1 VGLATT
7 TVVADNGHIPVR
19 TLSRSAWRFG
29 CVSLAGLVA
38 LAATVALRAA
48 PGTAHGQSPAP
59 TVQAPIAQAQMAQA
73 PTAPVGSAAEVDFI
87 RDVQP
92 LLERHCAECHGTK
105 KARGRLRL
113 HAPEHLAKG
122 GQSGAVVLA
131 GDVDQ
136 SLLMRRVLGLDGED
150 RMPLDADPLT
160 DAELATL
167 RGWIASGAKLPAP
180 AQSTSADEVAE
191 HWAYVKPTRPAL
203 PAVAQPSWVRTPIDR
218 FVLARLD
225 AEKLAPSPEA
235 SRATLL
241 RRVTLDLTGLPPTLE
256 EMAAF
261 EADAAPGAYERAVD
275 RLLASP
281 RYGERWARPWLD
293 LARFAD
299 TNGYEKD
306 RRRDAWKYRDWVID
320 ALNDDLPFDR
330 FTIEQLAGDMLP
342 DATEA
347 QRIASGFHR
356 NAMSNEEGGVDPD
369 ESMYEVLVD
378 RANTTAT
385 VWLGTT
391 LACAQCHNHK
401 YDPFSQKDYFRL
413 LAFFANP
420 AYETQ
425 VSGDGT
431 RYFEATLDL
440 ATPEQTARR
449 TAVQAEIK
457 RLEKALAETT
467 PALAEEQQ
475 AWETGIR
482 NADSAWVPLVPR
494 DATATNEVRLTPQP
508 DGSILASG
516 KNAEQTV
523 YTVTF
528 ETHAEGITG
537 LRLEALPDASL
548 PRGGPGRDAYGHFR
562 VTGLAVSIAPLGGP
576 ATGEPLAIET
586 VRVDDAASSFEPGD
600 LLAGVDAGAGRGT
613 RRAWGINALR
623 ETPRQPRRAVLK
635 AARPF
640 GFAGGTRITLRIGQ
654 QDGSIGQG
662 IGRFRVA
669 VTSAADPLVGASL
682 PPALRP
688 IVLRT
693 SGARAPADA
702 EAVAAQFRRGA
713 AALRPTRDA
722 LTAARKA
729 LVDLQ
734 IPSTLVMQDRPG
746 FERPSYELRER
757 GAFTARGERM
767 YARTPLAL
775 PAMKDSLPANRL
787 GLARWLVDRDNP
799 LVARVHVNRLWEQV
813 FGRGLVETSEDFGTQ
828 GQAPSHP
835 ELLDWLAVELMDR
848 GWSQKTLL
856 RTIVTSATYRQA
868 SAVTPALVA
877 RDPYNRLLARGPRFR
892 LEAEMIRDGAL
903 AASGLLS
910 GKLHGPSVFPAQPE
924 GIWNMPYNEDRW
936 VESEGEDRHRRSL
949 YTFLRR
955 TSPYPMHMTF
965 DATSREYC
973 AARRVRTNTPLQA
986 LTLLNDRASFEAA
999 RALAARVAPVADPAA
1014 RATRAFRLV
1023 MARDPKAAELTRL
1036 LAYADAERAHYAKRP
1051 DAAKLVAPTP
1061 AAGQSP
1067 ADAAAWTLAA
1077 SVLLNLDET
1086 VTKN

>member
-1 VGLATT
+1 VTLVPAVIPRGCGL
-7 TVVADNGHIPVR
+7 
-19 TLSRSAWRFG
+19 
-29 CVSLAGLVA
+29 LVA
-38 LAATVALRAA
+38 AALALGATFALRAE
-48 PGTAHGQSPAP
+48 PQ
-59 TVQAPIAQAQMAQA
+59 
-73 PTAPVGSAAEVDFI
+73 TAPVAPAPAAVPAVQTDFT

-92 LLERHCAECHGTK
+92 LLERHCVECHGTK

-113 HAPEHLAKG
+113 HSPDHVAKG
-122 GQSGAVVLA
+122 GQSGVVVVA
-131 GDVDQ
+131 GDVEQ

-150 RMPLDADPLT
+150 RMPLDADPLS
-160 DAELATL
+160 DGELATL
-167 RGWIASGAKLPAP
+167 RAWIAAGATLPAAP
-180 AQSTSADEVAE
+180 AQTTAAAEVEE
-191 HWAYVKPTRPAL
+191 HWAYVKPARPAV
-203 PAVAQPSWVRTPIDR
+203 PAVSKPAWARTPIDR

-225 AEKLAPSPEA
+225 REQLAPAPEA
-235 SRATLL
+235 DRATLL

-256 EMAAF
+256 EIDAF
-261 EADAAPGAYERAVD
+261 AADASPGAYERVVD

-293 LARFAD
+293 LARYAD
-299 TNGYEKD
+299 TNGHEKD
-306 RRRDAWKYRDWVID
+306 RRRDVWKYRDWVID
-320 ALNDDLPFDR
+320 ALNADVPFDR
-330 FTIEQLAGDMLP
+330 FTIEQIAGDMLP

-369 ESMYEVLVD
+369 EALYEVLVD
-378 RANTTAT
+378 RVNTTAT

-431 RYFEATLDL
+431 RYHEAKLDL
-440 ATPEQTARR
+440 ASPAQAAKRS
-449 TAVQAEIK
+449 AVQAEIK
-457 RLEKALAETT
+457 RLETVLAATSPELAER
-467 PALAEEQQ
+467 QQ
-475 AWETGIR
+475 AWEAEVRAAET
-482 NADSAWVPLVPR
+482 AWTVLAPR
-494 DATATNEVRLTPQP
+494 EATATNGVRLDTRP
-508 DGSILASG
+508 DASILASG
-516 KNAEQTV
+516 PNAEATT
-523 YTVTF
+523 YTATF
-528 ETHAEGITG
+528 ETQAQGLTG
-537 LRLEALPDASL
+537 LRLEAMPDASL

-562 VTGLAVSIAPLGGP
+562 VTGLSVAIAPLAGGNQ
-576 ATGEPLAIET
+576 TPLAIET
-586 VRVDDAASSFEPGD
+586 LRVDDAASAFEPAD
-600 LLAGVDAGAGRGT
+600 LLAGAGTGAVGPDRGYGK

-623 ETPRQPRRAVLK
+623 EKTRQPRHAVL
-635 AARPF
+635 AAAAPF
-640 GFAGGTRITLRIGQ
+640 GFPGGTRVTVRIAQ
-654 QDGSIGQG
+654 EDGAIGQG

-669 VTSAADPLVGASL
+669 VTSAADPLIGAAV
-682 PPALRP
+682 PPALRG
-688 IVLRT
+688 IVSRP
-693 SGARAPADA
+693 PADRA
-702 EAVAAQFRRGA
+702 ADEAASVASYFRQITSV
-713 AALRPTRDA
+713 LQPTRDA
-722 LTAARKA
+722 LKDARKA
-729 LVDLQ
+729 LVDLE

-799 LVARVHVNRLWEQV
+799 LVARVHVNRLWEQL

-828 GQAPSHP
+828 GQPPSHP
-835 ELLDWLAVELMDR
+835 ELLDWLAVELVDR

-868 SAVTPALVA
+868 SAVPPALA
-877 RDPYNRLLARGPRFR
+877 ERDPYNRLFARGPRFR

-910 GKLHGPSVFPAQPE
+910 GKMHGPSVFPAQPD

-973 AARRVRTNTPLQA
+973 AARRIRTNTPLQA
-986 LTLLNDRASFEAA
+986 LTLLNDRAAFEAA
-999 RALAARVAPVADPAA
+999 GALAARVAAVPDAPGRV
-1014 RATRAFRLV
+1014 TRAFRLV
-1023 MARDPKAAELTRL
+1023 VARDPKPAELARL
-1036 LAYADAERAHYAKRP
+1036 LAYVDAERTHFATRP
-1051 DAAKLVAPTP
+1051 DAARRIAPSP
-1061 AAGQSP
+1061 AAGQAA

-1077 SVLLNLDET
+1077 NVLLNLDEA

>member
-1 VGLATT
+1 MAVIGRGSPILVSALALATT
-7 TVVADNGHIPVR
+7 
-19 TLSRSAWRFG
+19 
-29 CVSLAGLVA
+29 LV
-38 LAATVALRAA
+38 LRAA
-48 PGTAHGQSPAP
+48 SPDP
-59 TVQAPIAQAQMAQA
+59 QAPPPLMPA
-73 PTAPVGSAAEVDFI
+73 VDFVK
-87 RDVQP
+87 DVQP
-92 LLERHCAECHGTK
+92 ILEKHCYECHGTK
-105 KARGRLRL
+105 KVKGRLRL
-113 HAPEHLAKG
+113 HSPAFIAKG
-122 GQSGAVVLA
+122 GENGPVIVA
-131 GDVDQ
+131 GDPEH
-136 SLLMRRVLGLDGED
+136 SLMMRRVLGLDGED
-150 RMPLDADPLT
+150 RMPLDADPLN
-160 DAELATL
+160 DGELATL
-167 RGWIASGAKLPAP
+167 RGWIAAGAALPAA
-180 AQSTSADEVAE
+180 AQTTGTAADTAE
-191 HWAYVKPTRPAL
+191 HWAYLKPVRPPL
-203 PAVAQPSWVRTPIDR
+203 PDVSRQAWVRTPIDR

-225 AEKLAPSPEA
+225 KEQLTPSPEA
-235 SRATLL
+235 DRHTLL

-256 EMAAF
+256 EIDAF
-261 EADAAPGAYERAVD
+261 LADAAPGAYERAVD

-293 LARFAD
+293 LARYAD

-306 RRRDAWKYRDWVID
+306 KRRDMWKYRDWVID
-320 ALNDDLPFDR
+320 ALNADMPFDR
-330 FTIEQLAGDMLP
+330 FTIEQVAGDMLP

-356 NAMSNEEGGVDPD
+356 NAMTNEEGGVDPD

-378 RANTTAT
+378 RVNTTAT

-431 RYFEATLDL
+431 RFYEAKLDL
-440 ATPEQTARR
+440 ASAEQASKRK
-449 TAVQAEIK
+449 AVQTEIK
-457 RLEKALAETT
+457 RLEAVLAETT
-467 PALAEEQQ
+467 PELARQQ
-475 AWETGIR
+475 RAWEADIR
-482 NADSAWVPLVPR
+482 AAEGAWTALPPR
-494 DATATNEVRLTPQP
+494 DASATNGVRLTPQP
-508 DGSILASG
+508 DGSLLASG
-516 KNAEQTV
+516 PNAELTI

-528 ETHAEGITG
+528 ETKAEGLTG

-562 VTGLAVSIAPLGGP
+562 VTGLSVSIAPLSGGR
-576 ATGEPLAIET
+576 ESPLAIET
-586 VRVDDAASSFEPGD
+586 IRVDDAASSFEPMD
-600 LLAGVDAGAGRGT
+600 LLGGGASGGGRGK
-613 RRAWGINALR
+613 RGAWGINALR
-623 ETPRQPRRAVLK
+623 EKTRLPRRAVLQ

-640 GFAGGTRITLRIGQ
+640 GFAGGTRITLQIAQ
-654 QDGSIGQG
+654 EDGSIGQG
-662 IGRFRVA
+662 VGRFRVA
-669 VTSAADPLVGASL
+669 VTAAADPLIGATL
-682 PPALRP
+682 PPLLRP
-688 IVLRT
+688 VVLRDAT
-693 SGARAPADA
+693 TRAAGHADD
-702 EAVAAQFRRGA
+702 VAAHFRQTTPS
-713 AALRPTRDA
+713 LKPTREA
-722 LTAARKA
+722 LKAARKA

-734 IPSTLVMQDRPG
+734 LPSTLVMQDRPG

-757 GAFTARGERM
+757 GAFMARGERM

-775 PAMKDSLPANRL
+775 PPMKDSLPPNRL

-799 LVARVHVNRLWEQV
+799 LVARVQVNRLWEQL

-828 GQAPSHP
+828 GQPPSHP
-835 ELLDWLAVELMDR
+835 ELLDWLAVELIDR

-856 RTIVTSATYRQA
+856 RTIVTSATYRQSSVVA
-868 SAVTPALVA
+868 AALA
-877 RDPYNRLLARGPRFR
+877 ERDPYNRLFARGPRFR
-892 LEAEMIRDGAL
+892 LEAEMIRDGEL

-910 GKLHGPSVFPAQPE
+910 GKMHGPSVFPAQPE

-986 LTLLNDRASFEAA
+986 LTLLNDRASFDAA
-999 RALAARVAPVADPAA
+999 RALAARLASVPAAAA

-1023 MARDPKAAELTRL
+1023 VARDPKPAELARL
-1036 LAYADAERAHYAKRP
+1036 LAYVDAERTQFARRP
-1051 DAAKLVAPTP
+1051 AAARSVAPAP
-1061 AAGQSP
+1061 VAGQSA